1 MRPKLGDR
9 ILYKRGSI
17 TTLKGTVIAVSETG
31 VHYLVK
37 KDGGVLRR
45 IGLSRV
51 VKILGADEE

>member
-9 ILYKRGSI
+9 ILYKRGHI
-17 TTLKGTVIAVSETG
+17 TTMRGTVIKMSKTG
-31 VHYLVK
+31 VHYLVET
-37 KDGGVLRR
+37 DRGQLRR